1 MEKVNPLNNNHIVSN
16 PKQPLL
22 SNPLVLVFLI
32 VTASVLSSF
41 ATYFVVSTNQNTQ
54 SQMPYQQNATVLP
67 TQAVVSTPTQ
77 RTTTKSFVKRQFDI
91 NKKIEISGGNFI
103 DYPKELLSIGENDL
117 VAMECSPY
125 IWYSYNSDSYLYYEE
140 NIPAEKIITKDTKT
154 LTDKKL
160 LKLINEANKNVP
172 SKTIDDIRFCDTE
185 DSRTVFQYGTHAGG
199 GGNQNVAN
207 FGIVNSDGTVKKITA
222 IPNDGAPYFEC
233 RWPLQL
239 TKSGL
244 LYYECGGGDGFF
256 GATSFYK
263 INLTAN
269 THSAVLK
276 CTSVGNDRGEP
287 VKITCK

>member
-1 MEKVNPLNNNHIVSN
+1 MEEVNPLNNSHVVNN

-22 SNPLVLVFLI
+22 SNPLILVLLI
-32 VTASVLSSF
+32 VTASILSSF
-41 ATYFVVSTNQNTQ
+41 ATYFVVLTNQNAQ
-54 SQMPYQQNATVLP
+54 SQMSYQQNPTVLP
-67 TQAVVSTPTQ
+67 TQAVVSTPIQ

-103 DYPKELLSIGENDL
+103 DYPKEILSISENDL
-117 VAMECSPY
+117 VAMRCSPY
-125 IWYSYNSDSYLYYEE
+125 IWYGYNPDSYLYYDE
-140 NIPAEKIITKDTKT
+140 NVPAGKITTKDTKI
-154 LTDKKL
+154 LTDERL
-160 LKLINEANKNVP
+160 LKLINEAKKTVP
-172 SKTIDDIRFCDTE
+172 SKTIGDIRFCDTE

-199 GGNQNVAN
+199 GGSQNVAN
-207 FGIVNSDGTVKKITA
+207 FGIVNSDGTVRKITA

-263 INLTAN
+263 INLIAN

-276 CTSVGNDRGEP
+276 CTSVGNDMGEP
-287 VKITCK
+287 IKITCK

>member
-1 MEKVNPLNNNHIVSN
+1 MEEVSLLNNNHVVNN
-16 PKQPLL
+16 PKQSLL
-22 SNPLVLVFLI
+22 SNPFILVLLI

-41 ATYFVVSTNQNTQ
+41 ATYFVMSTNQNTQ
-54 SQMPYQQNATVLP
+54 SQMSYQQNATVLP
-67 TQAVVSTPTQ
+67 TQAVDSTPTQ

-103 DYPKELLSIGENDL
+103 DYPKEILSIGENDL
-117 VAMECSPY
+117 VAMKCLPY
-125 IWYSYNSDSYLYYEE
+125 IWHGYNPDSYLYYDE
-140 NIPAEKIITKDTKT
+140 NVPAGKITTKDIKT
-154 LTDKKL
+154 LTDERL
-160 LKLINEANKNVP
+160 LRLINEAKKTVP
-172 SKTIDDIRFCDTE
+172 SKTIGDIRFCDTE

-207 FGIVNSDGTVKKITA
+207 FSIVNSDGAVKKITA

-233 RWPLQL
+233 RQPLQL

-244 LYYECGGGDGFF
+244 LYYECGGGDGLF
-256 GATSFYK
+256 GATSFYE

-269 THSAVLK
+269 TNNAVLR
-276 CTSVGNDRGEP
+276 CTSVGNDMGKP